1 MSKIFHRCFT
11 TKGDKSMK
19 KISCLVAVFMLFLSS
34 WAYAG
39 GGQNCGDNATGPAG
53 TEAQGDATQNRAP
66 NP

>member
-1 MSKIFHRCFT
+1 
-11 TKGDKSMK
+11 MK